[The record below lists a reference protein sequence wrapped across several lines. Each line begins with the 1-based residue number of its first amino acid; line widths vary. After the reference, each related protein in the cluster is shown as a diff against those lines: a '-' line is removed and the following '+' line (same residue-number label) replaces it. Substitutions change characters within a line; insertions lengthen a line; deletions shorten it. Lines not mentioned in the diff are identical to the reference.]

1 MSRPE
6 LARLRRGLDPA
17 APIKGPPY
25 WNTHRARV
33 YGQYPKRFAAWACKQ
48 IRVQPDKVLHVC
60 SGALAE
66 GAGVRV
72 DIRSCVGPDVV
83 ADGRRLPFAD
93 NSFPGALLD
102 PPYSKQYA
110 EDLYSTGYPTPASL
124 LREAVRVVRP
134 GGLIGLLH
142 QIYPFPVRGAHI
154 VSTTGISTGCGFAM
168 RCFVIIEVDRQLTLT
183 KEPTP

>member
-1 MSRPE
+1 MSRPD
-6 LARLRRGLDPA
+6 LAALRRGAYRD
-17 APIKGPPY
+17 APIKGPPF

-33 YGQYPKRFAAWACKQ
+33 FGQYPQRFVAWACRQ
-48 IRVQPDKVLHVC
+48 IGVQPDQVLHVC
-60 SGALAE
+60 SGAQRE

-72 DIRSCVGPDVV
+72 DIRPCVGPDVV

-110 EDLYSTGYPTPASL
+110 KDLYATGYPTPASL

-134 GGLIGLLH
+134 SGQIGLLH
-142 QIYPFPVRGAHI
+142 QFHPFPVKGSHI
-154 VSTTGISTGCGFAM
+154 VSITGISTGCGFAM
-168 RCFVIIEVDRQLTLT
+168 RCFVILEVDRQRGLL
-183 KEPTP
+183 